1 MLILLYFYLYTY
13 IFFYSARNTGGE
25 EAIQNVRGVYTQNS
39 LMELIKVSKRSDPR
53 FDEIINA

>member
-1 MLILLYFYLYTY
+1 MY
-13 IFFYSARNTGGE
+13 FYSARNTGGQ
-25 EAIQNVRGVYTQNS
+25 EAIQNVRGMYTQYS